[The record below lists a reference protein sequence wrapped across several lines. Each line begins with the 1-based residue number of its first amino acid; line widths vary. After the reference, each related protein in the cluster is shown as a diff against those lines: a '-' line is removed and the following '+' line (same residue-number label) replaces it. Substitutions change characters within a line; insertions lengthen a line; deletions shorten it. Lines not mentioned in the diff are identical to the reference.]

1 MTFSLCT
8 TGNGIVAIGSGVV
21 ASVVREQWGPVAPF
35 DVSLICLVVGSLFVA
50 ATWKENTGDATI
62 NLGATLSNA
71 FTKLRADSKIIYLG
85 IIQSFFEGAMYI
97 FVFMWTPA
105 LEATSPWTEQLI
117 SHGWIFACFMV
128 SCEYEAASREQSENA
143 SQSRAAARA

>member
-1 MTFSLCT
+1 M
-8 TGNGIVAIGSGVV
+8 I
-21 ASVVREQWGPVAPF
+21 
-35 DVSLICLVVGSLFVA
+35 GSLFVA
-50 ATWKENTGDATI
+50 ATWKENTGDSTI

-71 FTKLRADSKIIYLG
+71 FGKLRADAKIIYLG

-128 SCEYEAASREQSENA
+128 CIHR
-143 SQSRAAARA
+143 QSRAEQSGRGG